1 VANPVGLSAEQSRL
15 LGALKRA
22 PGVEGLYL
30 AGGTAIAW
38 HFEHRRSM
46 DLDLFTRTALQPL
59 APIGK
64 AVARTLKARKLAESE
79 VAVSFKVG
87 QVEIDVV
94 RYEYPP
100 LVAPRPGPEGFPI
113 AGPLDLSVMK
123 LGAISKRGL
132 RRDFWDL
139 QTIATEGR
147 IPLSTMLAAYK
158 KRFKSEAADLY
169 HVVRSLTYFDDAEVA
184 DPRLV
189 GLSLRDWGRI
199 KAWFQEQAPA
209 ASTLLLRRR

>member
-1 VANPVGLSAEQSRL
+1 MAHPVGVSAEQSRL
-15 LGALKRA
+15 LGALKSAR
-22 PGVEGLYL
+22 GVEGLYL

-46 DLDLFTRTALQPL
+46 DLDLFTQDDRRALT
-59 APIGK
+59 PIGK
-64 AVARTLKARKLAESE
+64 VIGRTLKARKLAESD
-79 VAVSFKVG
+79 VALTFKAG

-100 LVAPRPGPEGFPI
+100 LKVPRAGPEGFPI
-113 AGPLDLSVMK
+113 AAPLDLAAMK

-139 QTIATEGR
+139 YTIATEGR
-147 IPLSTMLAAYK
+147 IPLQAMLEAYR

-169 HVVRSLTYFDDAEVA
+169 HVVRSLTYFEDAEA
-184 DPRLV
+184 SDPRV
-189 GLSLRDWGRI
+189 IGLSPRDWQRI
-199 KAWFQEQAPA
+199 KAWFAEQAPA
-209 ASTLLLRRR
+209 ASSLLARRR